1 MCAECKAVGHISH
14 VPSLRACDLCLEQ
27 NRMCV
32 RRVVMVLCSD
42 CETGN
47 KNAFEILNEKLENG
61 TIDPALEFLC
71 ILPDCPH
78 VGKSMK
84 AAFANWWLKCK
95 GERINLGFLRTL
107 RNRSGN
113 TTRDRFRKL
122 VPKNDHVKNKDRQD
136 PSSVLTLSSK
146 NLTDALEDIGYVC
159 HTIIPKL
166 DKYSV
171 DNQRGMYPCPIS
183 IAIPSYGWIVFLSY
197 DAKCGSSTLY
207 KARLHSPVDKINSI
221 GKNLKAKEIHCA
233 DGIIFL
239 ASDSGPIKAIEFTVA
254 SIYMLAKEKKKKD
267 DLVKLATKL
276 NRSSR
281 GAVAEITSRLK
292 KYLENVQ
299 RQYSSHNVGNDEIR
313 FWDRKTQ
320 PSFEA
325 MACAD
330 SDLIYAAESKEQSI
344 ISFLVEKD
352 GVGLKGTNRQQIIP
366 YGVTWQKVNSMCLFN
381 RNLFVSHA
389 QGISAINLENLECR
403 LVVEHDDQPCV
414 LARFGTDVLFTNQ
427 AKASIWQLS
436 GNGEELSLFA
446 GSDKEDG
453 SSDGPVKESRFK
465 QPAGICTEFDSVV
478 YVCDAQTNTIKI
490 CSKVR
495 ECARFLKAIGCFYQA
510 FSVHNKGGHYDVK
523 SMEEAIGLVRQ
534 CKEMLEEN
542 TSDIRGATS
551 IETAL
556 NGPQGHVAARTVA
569 SVAMIDAGLQRLDA
583 NLQKYDYAH
592 TNLLSCMTLDVE
604 NCHSI
609 VHVKQANM
617 SKAEYCRSFG
627 LAMKEAVKRV
637 TCWAAYYH
645 TSRRSWYPKPEE
657 ALLLSQV
664 PVMNPLPIV
673 NICQADSDAL
683 RDWAS
688 S

>member
-1 MCAECKAVGHISH
+1 
-14 VPSLRACDLCLEQ
+14 
-27 NRMCV
+27 
-32 RRVVMVLCSD
+32 
-42 CETGN
+42 
-47 KNAFEILNEKLENG
+47 
-61 TIDPALEFLC
+61 
-71 ILPDCPH
+71 
-78 VGKSMK
+78 MK

-95 GERINLGFLRTL
+95 GERINFGFLRTL

-122 VPKNDHVKNKDRQD
+122 IPKNDHVKNKDRQD

-159 HTIIPKL
+159 HTIIPEL

-183 IAIPSYGWIVFLSY
+183 IAIPSYGWIAFLSY

-207 KARLHSPVDKINSI
+207 KARLHSPVNKINSI

-254 SIYMLAKEKKKKD
+254 SIYMLAKEKKKD

-276 NRSSR
+276 NISSR
-281 GAVAEITSRLK
+281 GTVAEITSRLK

-299 RQYSSHNVGNDEIR
+299 RQYSSHNVGNDEIY

-366 YGVTWQKVNSMCLFN
+366 YGVTWQKVNSICLCN

-465 QPAGICTEFDSVV
+465 QPVGICTEFDSVV

-495 ECARFLKAIGCFYQA
+495 ECAHFLKAIGCLYQA
-510 FSVHNKGGHYDVK
+510 FSVHNKGGH
-523 SMEEAIGLVRQ
+523 IL
-534 CKEMLEEN
+534 
-542 TSDIRGATS
+542 
-551 IETAL
+551 
-556 NGPQGHVAARTVA
+556 
-569 SVAMIDAGLQRLDA
+569 
-583 NLQKYDYAH
+583 
-592 TNLLSCMTLDVE
+592 
-604 NCHSI
+604 
-609 VHVKQANM
+609 
-617 SKAEYCRSFG
+617 
-627 LAMKEAVKRV
+627 
-637 TCWAAYYH
+637 
-645 TSRRSWYPKPEE
+645 
-657 ALLLSQV
+657 
-664 PVMNPLPIV
+664 
-673 NICQADSDAL
+673 
-683 RDWAS
+683 
-688 S
+688 